1 MKWLFFLALCSP
13 VNQICSE
20 NYSNNKL
27 YDDFYGCI
35 QGGVVKSL
43 EIIKNTDRQEFNKN
57 KISIQLYCQAVNED
71 HTYKTTKQGLKL
83 S

>member
-13 VNQICSE
+13 VDQICSK
-20 NYSNNKL
+20 NYSDNKL

-35 QGGVVKSL
+35 QSGVVKSL
-43 EIIKNTDRQEFNKN
+43 EIIENTDRQEFNKN

-71 HTYKTTKQGLKL
+71 YTNKSSKKGFKL